1 MSSLRSEDI
10 EDWEI
15 EEFYSHFRSWRG
27 VTLFVVAMA
36 ILWGQ
41 STHLSQS
48 RLRKEKIEKCSAKR
62 RRQVGRKQ
70 RRRKSQWSP
79 LDRRKH
85 NSEQL
90 FTSAKNF
97 NNVMGTTVPR
107 RRIHNR
113 CETPTEFYI
122 SHANEDGR
130 LASNTLDRHSAAL
143 LEPNSENT
151 FPKNPSGDIRRDSK
165 SFAKDDDHPTSEGV
179 SKSAFR
185 GMWSREP
192 PLRALDKNSPYAKSS
207 PIQTDAPV
215 LSRKFSGN
223 DMREKVP
230 SPMSDVSISRPTNG
244 TPSGYFSAMGAEPEV
259 AEVRGSSDIAHTENR
274 RTMGDL
280 NSDVY
285 VGSEPHSS
293 VIEADTIRSQL
304 NAIHNR
310 TERAALTEAGQLPAS
325 WSRPAPSPVEIIDTH
340 PSHFDTLTRTSKGS
354 DRSDSDGDDSAVK
367 NTAVSS
373 QSINQMELLRG
384 SDTTFE
390 SYRTRRNVGRNQG
403 VGNREEDRPSFSAP
417 SSRHSILPK
426 KGSKRREE
434 RPQGG
439 GAVGVMVDQES
450 QSFVA
455 AEAKNEL
462 IQTSK
467 SEMNR
472 TVDLSKEFHMQNS
485 EQLSRMEE
493 RAEESYPHETNT
505 PSKSGFIPWN
515 TDTWVRP
522 PASSETEERVSP
534 PASSETEE
542 CTIS

>member
-27 VTLFVVAMA
+27 VTIFVVAMA

-41 STHLSQS
+41 STHLSQT
-48 RLRKEKIEKCSAKR
+48 RLRKESIEKRDVKR

-70 RRRKSQWSP
+70 RRQKSQWSP
-79 LDRRKH
+79 LDRRKQ

-90 FTSAKNF
+90 LTSTKKF
-97 NNVMGTTVPR
+97 DNVIGTTAPR

-122 SHANEDGR
+122 SHPNEDGR
-130 LASNTLDRHSAAL
+130 LPPNTIDRHSAAV

-151 FPKNPSGDIRRDSK
+151 FPKPPSGDNRRDSK
-165 SFAKDDDHPTSEGV
+165 IFAKDDNHPTSEGA
-179 SKSAFR
+179 SKPAFR

-192 PLRALDKNSPYAKSS
+192 PLHALDRNSPYAKPS
-207 PIQTDAPV
+207 PIQRDAPV

-230 SPMSDVSISRPTNG
+230 LPLSDVSISR

-259 AEVRGSSDIAHTENR
+259 AEVRGSSDIAHTQNK

-285 VGSEPHSS
+285 MGSEPHSS

-310 TERAALTEAGQLPAS
+310 TERAAPTEAGQLPIS
-325 WSRPAPSPVEIIDTH
+325 WPRPAPSPVEITDTRS
-340 PSHFDTLTRTSKGS
+340 SHFDTLPRTSKGG
-354 DRSDSDGDDSAVK
+354 DRSDSDGDEGASKD
-367 NTAVSS
+367 TAVSS

-390 SYRTRRNVGRNQG
+390 SYRTRRNMDRNQG

-417 SSRHSILPK
+417 SSKHSILPK
-426 KGSKRREE
+426 KGSKRRQEP
-434 RPQGG
+434 PQGG
-439 GAVGVMVDQES
+439 GTVEVMIDQES

-455 AEAKNEL
+455 AEAKKEV

-467 SEMNR
+467 SEMNQ

-505 PSKSGFIPWN
+505 PSKTGFIPWN

-522 PASSETEERVSP
+522 PASSETEERVRP

-542 CTIS
+542 CMIS